1 MDAYE
6 LRDLLAQQQATG
18 RAYLEFLRVPSMSMG
33 VYSLLA
39 GGVDP
44 QQPHT
49 EDEVYYVVSGR
60 GQIRVGEEDRP
71 VGPGSIVFVAATVD
85 HRFHTIDEDLTI
97 LVFFAPAEYS
107 LKPA

>member
-60 GQIRVGEEDRP
+60 GQIRVGDEDRP
-71 VGPGSIVFVAATVD
+71 IGPGSIVFVAATVD
-85 HRFHTIDEDLTI
+85 HRFHTIEEDLTI